1 MKKWAKAILILMV
14 VCVALIMATVIYAYD
29 YYHAI
34 GIESYITSSDKITVT
49 QTDDGY
55 FFDGSGTE
63 NALIFYPGGKVDE
76 KAYAPLLNSLAE
88 QGVDCFL
95 LQMPLHLA
103 IFDGNKAEDIVS
115 AYDYEH
121 YYLAGHSLG
130 GVMASSYSAS
140 NKDDVSGLFMLG
152 AYTISNLNSAKY
164 PVVFIYGTNDKVL
177 NREKLEKSFPLVP
190 SDYSVVKIKGGNHAQ
205 FGSYGEQKGDGVA
218 TISAEEQ
225 WQITVDTI
233 LETVKG

>member
-1 MKKWAKAILILMV
+1 MKKWAKAVLILMV
-14 VCVALIMATVIYAYD
+14 ICVALIMATVIYAYN

-34 GIESYITSSDKITVT
+34 GIEAYITSSDKVAVT

-55 FFDGSGTE
+55 FFDGPGTE

-76 KAYAPLLNSLAE
+76 KAYAPLLSSLAE

-115 AYDYEH
+115 EYDYER

-140 NKDDVSGLFMLG
+140 HKDGVSGLFMLG
-152 AYTISNLNSAKY
+152 AYTISNLKDAQF
-164 PVVFIYGTNDKVL
+164 PIVFIYGSNDDVMNKRL
-177 NREKLEKSFPLVP
+177 FDKRDSFVP
-190 SDYSVVKIKGGNHAQ
+190 SSCEIVVIDGGNHAQ
-205 FGSYGEQKGDGVA
+205 FGSYGNQNRDGSA
-218 TISAEEQ
+218 TIPAEEQ
-225 WQITVDTI
+225 WKITVDTI
-233 LETVKG
+233 LETVNK